1 MTTVAVCSLFRNSA
15 ATLAYY
21 RAALAAQA
29 RPGLELVFSFI
40 EGDSSDGTW
49 AELQR
54 WAREDPRVILSKLDV
69 EPLRDFDERIR
80 QWARLGNACVEQLAG
95 RQVDFVLWCESDLAL
110 PPDLVAQLVKATEEP
125 GVSIVA
131 PAIFL
136 GGMFYDTW
144 GFRDLAGKRFEN
156 AAPFH
161 PAFPPHGLMELASV
175 GSCVLFPRALF
186 DAGVRFRGE
195 HENGL
200 LVGVCND
207 ARARG
212 LRVWMDARV
221 CVVHPTSLWKRQQ
234 YTLAEVEVACGDS
247 RFTTRWDALARELEA
262 ELALELGAINLPGDH
277 PVFADVHARIAQRVP
292 RRKYTLS
299 ARLVSEAEKR
309 YALVIADQGAAVSA

>member
-21 RAALAAQA
+21 RAALSAQA

-40 EGDSSDGTW
+40 EGDSSDDTW
-49 AELQR
+49 DELQR
-54 WAREDPRVILSKLDV
+54 WAREDSRVVLSKIDV
-69 EPLRDFDERIR
+69 EPLADFDERIR

-95 RQVDFVLWCESDLAL
+95 RAYDHVLWCESDLSL
-110 PPDLVAQLVKATEEP
+110 PLDLVPQLVSAAQAP
-125 GVSIVA
+125 GVDVVA

-144 GFRDLAGKRFEN
+144 GFRDLTGTRFEN

-161 PAFPPHGLMELASV
+161 RAFPPHGLMELASV
-175 GSCVLFPRALF
+175 GSCVLFPRKLF
-186 DAGVRFRGE
+186 DARVRFRGE

-212 LRVWMDARV
+212 MRVWMDSRV
-221 CVVHPTSLWKRQQ
+221 CVVHPTTLWKRQQ
-234 YTLAEVEVACGDS
+234 YTLAHVDVACSDQ
-247 RFTTRWDALARELEA
+247 RIARRWSELAREIET

-292 RRKYTLS
+292 RRKYALS

-309 YALVIADQGAAVSA
+309 YALVIADEGAVNA